1 MASRP
6 PVPPLLA
13 NPDSAKLI
21 ATLIDTQAHI
31 IERDGDAV
39 GTGLAILLK
48 TLSTQI
54 LDMHNVKSSGNGA
67 SSAHSWEN

>member
-6 PVPPLLA
+6 SVPPLLA

-21 ATLIDTQAHI
+21 ATLIDTQAHV

-39 GTGLAILLK
+39 GAGLAALLK

-54 LDMHNVKSSGNGA
+54 LDMHDIKVPSNGSST
-67 SSAHSWEN
+67 HSWEN